1 MPSRST
7 TYLCAVNPGFEHQ
20 SLRVHQQMALSAF
33 DLLGAIVAAPFST
46 DPGRLHR
53 LTIDDPRAGL
63 GVPL

>member
-53 LTIDDPRAGL
+53 LTI
-63 GVPL
+63 